1 MLTLMIRES
10 TDKDFDEILAVIN
23 DGATA
28 YRDVIPPDCY
38 HEPYMSKQDLR
49 SALREGISFWVKEN
63 DGLMGGIM
71 GIQNVDDVTLIRHA
85 YVRTSQQRH
94 GVGSKLLS
102 HLLRLADRPVLVGT
116 WRAADWAIQFYRRHG
131 FEMLSQDHTPEI
143 LQRYWSISERQIET
157 SVVLAQRS
165 WLKASGYEA

>member
-1 MLTLMIRES
+1 MIREC

-28 YRDVIPPDCY
+28 YRDVIPADCY

-49 SALREGISFWVKEN
+49 IALKEGITFWAKEN
-63 DGLMGGIM
+63 DEAICGIM

-85 YVRTSQQRH
+85 YVRTSQQRN

-102 HLLRLADRPVLVGT
+102 HLLRLANLPVLVGT
-116 WRAADWAIQFYRRHG
+116 WRAADWAIQFYRQHG
-131 FEMLSQDHTPEI
+131 FEILSQEHMSEI